1 MSRRGRRKKLRKRAS
16 IYPRKTVW
24 ERMIVMKKQLFMPL
38 DLQYFAEGGTDPE
51 PKDPEPQDPP
61 KSSEGGT
68 DPEPKDPPKEP
79 EKKYSDA
86 DVDKLINQ
94 KFAKWQ
100 KDSEEKLRQSQLS
113 AEEKEKERIAKLEQ
127 LEKDVATRDAKDTAR
142 KALSEEKLPT
152 EFADFVFDTQEDVA
166 KEKMDNFKKLLASY
180 RENVVNEVMRDKTP
194 PKPNTTD
201 KKTYDITKMST
212 QELRKLREE
221 DPKKFKEITQQN

>member
-1 MSRRGRRKKLRKRAS
+1 
-16 IYPRKTVW
+16 
-24 ERMIVMKKQLFMPL
+24 MKKKNLLPMN
-38 DLQYFAEGGTDPE
+38 LQYFAEGGDGGQEPPKNTD
-51 PKDPEPQDPP
+51 PQDPP
-61 KSSEGGT
+61 KDPKDGK
-68 DPEPKDPPKEP
+68 DPEPKDPPQDP
-79 EKKYSDA
+79 EKRYSDK
-86 DVDKLINQ
+86 DVDDIINK
-94 KFAKWQ
+94 KFKKWQ
-100 KDSEEKLRQSQLS
+100 EESEEKLRQSQLT
-113 AEEKEKERIAKLEQ
+113 AEEKEKERIKKLEK
-127 LEKDVATRDAKDTAR
+127 LEHDVATRDAKDTAR

>member
-1 MSRRGRRKKLRKRAS
+1 
-16 IYPRKTVW
+16 
-24 ERMIVMKKQLFMPL
+24 MKKQLFMPL
-38 DLQYFAEGGTDPE
+38 DLQYFAEGGQEP

-61 KSSEGGT
+61 ESSEGGA

-180 RENVVNEVMRDKTP
+180 RESVVNEVMRDKTP
-194 PKPNTTD
+194 PKPKPGNG
-201 KKTYDITKMST
+201 KEPKDISKMSY
-212 QELRKLREE
+212 QELAQLKKDDPEEFKKL
-221 DPKKFKEITQQN
+221 TQ